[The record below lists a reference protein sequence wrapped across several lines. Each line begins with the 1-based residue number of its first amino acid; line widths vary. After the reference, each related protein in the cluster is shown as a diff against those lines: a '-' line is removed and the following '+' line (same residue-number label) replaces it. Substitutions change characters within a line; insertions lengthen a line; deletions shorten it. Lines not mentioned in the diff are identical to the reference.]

1 MGEDGSRRRAKG
13 EIPHVSQGQG
23 LKLVL
28 YPPTHISDAKASHR
42 AVPSTHGV
50 EQREVKGPNLKV

>member
-1 MGEDGSRRRAKG
+1 MGEDGSRRRANG

-23 LKLVL
+23 LELAL

-42 AVPSTHGV
+42 AMPSTHGV
-50 EQREVKGPNLKV
+50 EQMKVKGPKVKV